1 MVWFSAQRWQRLL
14 LKSWPSAPQSWQYLI
29 VPVPLQA
36 AHTGAP
42 SIHAA
47 GRRQRR
53 QRRHACRRFCAA
65 RQQARH
71 CGPRSVSAA
80 ICPRFSQCAHRAVG
94 SGTQRGH
101 VGLTCRAQ

>member
-1 MVWFSAQRWQRLL
+1 MVWISVHRWQRLL
-14 LKSWPSAPQSWQYLI
+14 LKSWPSRPQSWQYLI
-29 VPVPLQA
+29 VPVPLHSAQI
-36 AHTGAP
+36 GAP

-47 GRRQRR
+47 GRRRR
-53 QRRHACRRFCAA
+53 RHCWHACRPLCAA

-80 ICPRFSQCAHRAVG
+80 ICPRLSQCEHLAVG